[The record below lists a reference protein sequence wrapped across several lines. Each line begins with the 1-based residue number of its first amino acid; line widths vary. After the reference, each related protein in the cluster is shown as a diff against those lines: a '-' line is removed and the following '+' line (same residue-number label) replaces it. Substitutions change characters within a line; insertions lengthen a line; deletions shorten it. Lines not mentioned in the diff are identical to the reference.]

1 MIAAHANPCTA
12 RDTWAVPRVYFDAEH
27 SNRPLGP
34 TVASDPPL
42 SGKTWS
48 QTWTHDARLAPMLCA
63 VINSDRP
70 QSLLDL
76 KQSAQSRRSDRHML
90 RAWYDGL
97 PLVDPDQNGLVLDDG
112 LVGEGPDGP
121 DVDARPEFNHHQA
134 LR

>member
-1 MIAAHANPCTA
+1 
-12 RDTWAVPRVYFDAEH
+12 
-27 SNRPLGP
+27 
-34 TVASDPPL
+34 
-42 SGKTWS
+42 
-48 QTWTHDARLAPMLCA
+48 MLCA